1 MEEKHNMKKLNVKK
15 FKNSNKG
22 ITLIALVITIIVLL
36 ILAGITI
43 AMLTG
48 SENAPA
54 KANEAKQLNDIGS
67 AKDQLAILVQN
78 EQLEAYDDVYVDNN
92 GTVKATAATTTI
104 GQRVI
109 NAALGQYG
117 TAKQIGDATMQVT
130 QSAEGQDAIVTIT
143 TRDITE
149 KGYIEANGGK
159 LNWGEKPVKII
170 NFTFKVPKEGVNYNL
185 QAEEGMTWQ
194 EWLESNYY
202 TALEDEGFYMA
213 IAPEW
218 SSIKN
223 ERYYLDKADFFS
235 GIIAGYS
242 WASVIEANEVYE
254 FTVYESWPV

>member
-1 MEEKHNMKKLNVKK
+1 MIKFNLEKCKS
-15 FKNSNKG
+15 SNKG

-48 SENAPA
+48 SESAPA
-54 KANEAKQLNDIGS
+54 KANEAKQQNDIGS

-92 GTVKATAATTTI
+92 GTVTATAATTTI

-130 QSAEGQDAIVTIT
+130 QSAEGEDAIVTIT
-143 TRDITE
+143 TRDVTE

-159 LNWGEKPVKII
+159 LNWGEKPVEIV
-170 NFTFKVPKEGVNYNL
+170 NFTIELVRWGEVLHL
-185 QAEEGMTWQ
+185 QAEKGMTWS
-194 EWLESNYY
+194 EWINSEYYSTLTDLGFTAYVSGSDVLRLNSYYFSNFID
-202 TALEDEGFYMA
+202 T
-213 IAPEW
+213 
-218 SSIKN
+218 N
-223 ERYYLDKADFFS
+223 T
-235 GIIAGYS
+235 
-242 WASVIEANEVYE
+242 SVIENNLRVIYNGGSEP
-254 FTVYESWPV
+254 T